1 MSGLTP
7 LLTLMTFVGLIPL
20 LAVVSTAF
28 TKITI
33 VLLIVRNALGIQ
45 QTPPNLIIFSIAMIL
60 SLNIMQPVTTAA
72 LARVP
77 VERLAEM
84 PVAQVT
90 AVATEAAE
98 PFRQFMMDNSAPASR
113 EMFAEHVQ
121 RRNPKIT
128 ILGTEYSVVIP
139 AFLLDELTKAF
150 KTGFLIYIPFI
161 AIDFIVSAV
170 LIALGMQMISATAV
184 ATPLKILLFVQ
195 VNGWERLFDMLLLSY
210 K

>member
-60 SLNIMQPVTTAA
+60 SLNVMQPVTTAA

-77 VERLAEM
+77 VERLSDM
-84 PVAQVT
+84 PIAQVT
-90 AVATEAAE
+90 TVATEAAE
-98 PFRQFMMDNSAPASR
+98 PFRQFMMDNSASASR
-113 EMFAEHVQ
+113 DMFAEHVQ

>member
-60 SLNIMQPVTTAA
+60 SLNVMQPVTTAA

-84 PVAQVT
+84 PLAQLT
-90 AVATEAAE
+90 AVATGAAE
-98 PFRQFMMDNSAPASR
+98 PFRQFMMDNSATSSR
-113 EMFAEHVQ
+113 DMFAEHVQ